1 MHTHSLV
8 LEQASWMQVVHE
20 VLLPVLDDVRDCA
33 SLNRAPS
40 RASFQVDTPV
50 EKVYAYVSIR

>member
-1 MHTHSLV
+1 MLTYAYTSLV

-33 SLNRAPS
+33 SLNRY
-40 RASFQVDTPV
+40 TLT
-50 EKVYAYVSIR
+50 YADVC